1 VTIALEAQAR
11 LLQEAQ
17 ALITAGEHGVA
28 AQTLTRLL
36 STYPDSPRSGQARWL
51 LARCYEALG
60 RSYAA
65 IAQYELLAKIPGAP
79 YAEEAA
85 RRLGELH
92 APDHNTGRSG
102 GPNGLWVPATA
113 IPREAGL
120 ESWLKN
126 LAASGVTMVI
136 LEGAMGKGVTFQTM
150 LAPVTQDMFQR
161 LVPAAHR
168 HHILVFGAVALDRMD
183 WLSSDL
189 GWHDARYDSRRRQIE
204 VSPYL
209 DLFNPAVQEYLT
221 GLLTDL
227 AQTEVDGILM
237 RTVAGSNG
245 ETFSRFAVQ
254 EFQREFQTPL
264 EPAKLFARGLDGRA
278 PGGQARAAVEPTPE
292 FWRWVGWKARMRIKL
307 VEKLMQGLR
316 RMSPGLQVAIELHQ
330 ESITEPIK
338 ALVDYGEDVLE
349 AKRNSADYFVLRVLH
364 GGREGSGP
372 VLQRT
377 RELLGSLDRVWI
389 IRRPASPEDRL
400 QVTLKKDRL
409 ALPPEVGLIYDALP
423 GLGTLP

>member
-1 VTIALEAQAR
+1 M
-11 LLQEAQ
+11 
-17 ALITAGEHGVA
+17 
-28 AQTLTRLL
+28 
-36 STYPDSPRSGQARWL
+36 SD
-51 LARCYEALG
+51 
-60 RSYAA
+60 
-65 IAQYELLAKIPGAP
+65 
-79 YAEEAA
+79 
-85 RRLGELH
+85 
-92 APDHNTGRSG
+92 
-102 GPNGLWVPATA
+102 NG
-113 IPREAGL
+113 
-120 ESWLKN
+120 
-126 LAASGVTMVI
+126 
-136 LEGAMGKGVTFQTM
+136 
-150 LAPVTQDMFQR
+150 
-161 LVPAAHR
+161 
-168 HHILVFGAVALDRMD
+168 HILVVDD
-183 WLSSDL
+183 QKEICD
-189 GWHDARYDSRRRQIE
+189 
-204 VSPYL
+204 V
-209 DLFNPAVQEYLT
+209 VQEYLT

-389 IRRPASPEDRL
+389 IRRPTSPEDRL
-400 QVTLKKDRL
+400 QVTPKKDRL